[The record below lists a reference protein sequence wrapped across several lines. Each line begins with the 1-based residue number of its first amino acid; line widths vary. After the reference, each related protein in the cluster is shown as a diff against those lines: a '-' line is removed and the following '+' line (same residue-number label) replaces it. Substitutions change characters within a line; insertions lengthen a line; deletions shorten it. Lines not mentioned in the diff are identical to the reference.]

1 MRHNSENWACPT
13 CCHLEWIMT
22 LVQQLLLAPTIRTLK
37 LIPAKI
43 CYLPNPLNFVTS
55 NNREPKPTRD
65 SSYLLVTWKLKP
77 GETFIIYGINI
88 LKWLNNAYRCGVDD
102 FSFAAVPPNPVAKG
116 PKCPGGGGW
125 WEEWVAVRGGGGI
138 IEEPSAFRTEM
149 HFQFSR

>member
-22 LVQQLLLAPTIRTLK
+22 LVQQLLLAPTIKMLK
-37 LIPAKI
+37 AKI
-43 CYLPNPLNFVTS
+43 CYLPNPLNLVTF

-102 FSFAAVPPNPVAKG
+102 FSLAAVPPNPAAKG